1 MTYTIKEVSELLHI
15 PASTIRYYDKE
26 GLLPEI
32 ERKESGYRL
41 FTEENLRAL
50 RLIECLKST
59 GMPIKDIRTFFEW
72 VKQGDSSLMQRY
84 EMFLERRRAV
94 EEQMGALKKTLE
106 VIDYKCW
113 YYETAVAAG
122 TMDVDRG
129 PNPRQNPLETDFSCK

>member
-1 MTYTIKEVSELLHI
+1 MAYTIKEVSEMLHI

-32 ERKESGYRL
+32 ERKASGYRL

-94 EEQMGALKKTLE
+94 EAQMEELKKTLE

-122 TMDVDRG
+122 TVNVDRG
-129 PNPRQNPLETDFSCK
+129 SNVRPNPLATDCCK